1 MGLTILKKYLGE
13 GGAGSDAMHDAGP
26 GTKKTRLID
35 VLAALCAGKPLIN
48 THLPTVAT
56 GILARAVITGPDTL
70 RELAVRLD
78 VCGSSGNTVVQV
90 RVNTTVITSITIDN
104 AAVDPTQ
111 TKIAIPNVA
120 LGTNSLGYDVKDGDI
135 VDLNVSAAPV
145 GGTGL
150 TATLRSSPIDI
161 EV

>member
-13 GGAGSDAMHDAGP
+13 AGAGLDNSHDPGP
-26 GTKKTRLID
+26 GVKKSRLLD
-35 VLAALCAGKPLIN
+35 VLSALCLGKPLIN
-48 THLPTVAT
+48 AHLAVIAT

-70 RELAVRLD
+70 RELSCRID
-78 VCGSSGNTVVQV
+78 VCGSAGNTVVQV
-90 RVNTTVITSITIDN
+90 RVNTVVITSLTIDN

-111 TKIAIPNVA
+111 VKISLPNVA
-120 LGTNSLGYDVKDGDI
+120 GGTNTLGFDVKDGDI
-135 VDLNVSAAPV
+135 VDLNVSAAPT

-161 EV
+161 ES